1 VDESYPDELRYF
13 REHDW
18 VRVEGDEAVY
28 GISWYAQD
36 ALGEIV
42 YADLPSEGDEVA
54 EGQKYGEL
62 ESVKAVSDIFSPLS
76 GEVVAV
82 NDELNDEPGL
92 INEDPY
98 GRGWIVRIRMSEPGQ
113 IDGLMT
119 ADEYKAFLKQ
129 A

>member
-1 VDESYPDELRYF
+1 MDESYPDELRYF

>member
-42 YADLPSEGDEVA
+42 YADLPCEGDEVA

-98 GRGWIVRIRMSEPGQ
+98 GRGWIVGIRMSEPGQ

>member
-1 VDESYPDELRYF
+1 MDESYPDELRYF

-82 NDELNDEPGL
+82 NDDLNDEPGL

-98 GRGWIVRIRMSEPGQ
+98 GRGWIVRVRMSEPGQ

-119 ADEYKAFLKQ
+119 ADEYKAFLK
-129 A
+129 